1 MAAATELKYVHAL
14 PIKLEVLVD
23 EDVRNRLI
31 AERNLIAYSFYS
43 ALSGKMSLDVMID
56 VPMPFDVLWER
67 RLLRKSAE
75 GTAVQLINR
84 ADLVVMKEYAGR
96 EKDKADIILLSKVQ
110 NFLRK

>member
-1 MAAATELKYVHAL
+1 M
-14 PIKLEVLVD
+14 
-23 EDVRNRLI
+23 
-31 AERNLIAYSFYS
+31 
-43 ALSGKMSLDVMID
+43 
-56 VPMPFDVLWER
+56 WER
-67 RLLRKSAE
+67 REVRKSAE